1 MKGQFDLPE
10 HMETIMDILEAVR
23 TETERRLL
31 EGFYN
36 EDIFEVLKNEKTD
49 GSKNWRARL

>member
-10 HMETIMDILEAVR
+10 HIETIMDILEAVR
-23 TETERRLL
+23 TETEKRLL

-36 EDIFEVLKNEKTD
+36 EDIFEEMKNEQIANCRK
-49 GSKNWRARL
+49 A

>member
-23 TETERRLL
+23 TETEKRLL

-36 EDIFEVLKNEKTD
+36 EDIFEEMKNEQIADCDK
-49 GSKNWRARL
+49 A

>member
-23 TETERRLL
+23 TETEKRLL

-36 EDIFEVLKNEKTD
+36 EDIFEDIFEEMKNEKTD
-49 GSKNWRARL
+49 GR

>member
-10 HMETIMDILEAVR
+10 HMDTIMDILEAVR
-23 TETERRLL
+23 TETEKRLL

-36 EDIFEVLKNEKTD
+36 EDIFEEIKNEKTND
-49 GSKNWRARL
+49 SQN